1 MAWTRT
7 INLPWL
13 RKKKKGPERNPGP
26 SSFRLRVGLIVH
38 TAHATHA
45 TARHS
50 RAPTVL
56 LRPFGDHGFR
66 GDQKPGDRR
75 CILQRRPHNLGWVD
89 DALGDEI
96 DVLAVL
102 GVEAVR
108 VLVLLKDLADD
119 DRPVFARIDGDLARR
134 PGECLAHDLDTGF
147 LVVVLR
153 AYLLQYFAGA
163 QECDAAAWQ
172 DAFLD
177 CGAGRVHRVVDAIL
191 ALLHLHLGGPAD
203 ADHCNAAGELRQPL
217 LQLLLVVVGR
227 GLLDLHLDLGDTR
240 FDVGL
245 LAGTVDDRGV
255 LFLDYHFF
263 GAPEHV
269 HGNLVEFDAEI
280 LADRLSA
287 GEDRDVFEHR
297 LAAVAEARSL
307 H

>member
-1 MAWTRT
+1 MRFSGAAAQEKR
-7 INLPWL
+7 P
-13 RKKKKGPERNPGP
+13 GRNPGP
-26 SSFRLRVGLIVH
+26 SSFRLRAGLIVH
-38 TAHATHA
+38 TAHAAHT
-45 TARHS
+45 TARHTG
-50 RAPTVL
+50 RRTFL

-108 VLVLLKDLADD
+108 VLVLLEDLADD

-134 PGECLAHDLDTGF
+134 PGERLAHDLDAGF

-153 AYLLQYFAGA
+153 AYLLQYVAGA
-163 QECDAAAWQ
+163 QECDATAWQ

-191 ALLHLHLGGPAD
+191 AFLHLDLAGPAD
-203 ADHCNAAGELRQPL
+203 ADHGNAAGELRQPL

-227 GLLDLHLDLGDTR
+227 GLVDLRLDLGDAR

-255 LFLDYHFF
+255 LFH
-263 GAPEHV
+263 
-269 HGNLVEFDAEI
+269 
-280 LADRLSA
+280 
-287 GEDRDVFEHR
+287 
-297 LAAVAEARSL
+297 
-307 H
+307 

>member
-1 MAWTRT
+1 M
-7 INLPWL
+7 
-13 RKKKKGPERNPGP
+13 PEDKAP
-26 SSFRLRVGLIVH
+26 SSGAFVPASPMYFCSGKPMHFRSGVDTPDPNRPGNALKVHAAH
-38 TAHATHA
+38 TAHAT
-45 TARHS
+45 ARHT
-50 RAPTVL
+50 RGRTFL

-75 CILQRRPHNLGWVD
+75 CILQRRPHNLGWID

-119 DRPVFARIDGDLARR
+119 DRSVFARIDGDLACR
-134 PGECLAHDLDTGF
+134 PGERLSHDVDAGF

-153 AYLLQYFAGA
+153 AYLLQYLGGA

-177 CGAGRVHRVVDAIL
+177 CGTGGVHRVVDAIL
-191 ALLHLHLGGPAD
+191 ALLHLDLGSPAD
-203 ADHCNAAGELRQPL
+203 ADHCNAAGEFRQPF

-227 GLLDLHLDLGDTR
+227 GLLDLDLDLRDTR

-245 LAGTVDDRGV
+245 LAGT
-255 LFLDYHFF
+255 F
-263 GAPEHV
+263 
-269 HGNLVEFDAEI
+269 
-280 LADRLSA
+280 
-287 GEDRDVFEHR
+287 
-297 LAAVAEARSL
+297 
-307 H
+307 